1 MFDVV
6 QVAQHGFVCGRGGRW
21 ANDVAPSSQPTD
33 GDTLNSDVEGD
44 VDSEDWYTEMEVD
57 AGIVDEGDV
66 GQPRPELQVEGA
78 EEEDLSE
85 GSDGGL
91 DGEVL
96 LARQKRHAKRQL
108 KRSFRVIGL

>member
-1 MFDVV
+1 MDSCVV
-6 QVAQHGFVCGRGGRW
+6 KVADTSV

-44 VDSEDWYTEMEVD
+44 VDSEDWYTEMEVV

-108 KRSFRVIGL
+108 ERERL